1 VIFLIDEQQ
10 ESHAIPFPIS
20 PGKLLLIN
28 SGLTLEQQGQLVKI
42 LQEQFG
48 AFAWKYSNMKGIHPD
63 TCIHHIYI
71 RDDIRPIR
79 QPQRRMNPALKDIVK
94 E

>member
-1 VIFLIDEQQ
+1 MILSIDEQQ

-28 SGLTLEQQGQLVKI
+28 IGLTLEQQGQLVKI
-42 LQEQFG
+42 LQEQSR
-48 AFAWKYSNMKGIHPD
+48 AFVWEYFDMKGIHPD

-71 RDDIRPIR
+71 RDDIRPVR
-79 QPQRRMNPALKDIVK
+79 
-94 E
+94 